1 LLVVGEDRRQS
12 WFDELLQA
20 ACLEAE
26 RLGQAPVGT
35 EHVLLALLEA
45 DAGTI
50 IGELPGSR
58 LPVAAVREQVARRAR
73 AECSA
78 HPSADPLSLRA
89 LAALVAICVSGAKV
103 RGTAGLA
110 RLAYLTLLSDEDAGA
125 ARTLRAIGVPAAPLR
140 LLLALRLSLIT
151 VMAPAIS
158 LRPPEPL
165 TAAAGSRQVRLR
177 WDAVGDPGCAGY
189 RLYRD
194 GAVLH
199 EGSGTAFVDQRLPNG
214 VTHVYAVA
222 ACDADGREG
231 QRCAPAV
238 ATPIPEIGARREVAA
253 HRIPDVLT

>member
-1 LLVVGEDRRQS
+1 VIREDRRQS
-12 WFDELLQA
+12 WFDEVMLA

-35 EHVLLALLEA
+35 EHVLLALLDA
-45 DAGTI
+45 DAGSV
-50 IGELPGSR
+50 IGEIPGSR
-58 LPVAAVREQVARRAR
+58 VPVAVVRAQAARRTR
-73 AECSA
+73 AERSA

-89 LAALVAICVSGAKV
+89 LAALAAICLSGANV
-103 RGTAGLA
+103 QGSARLA

-125 ARTLRAIGVPAAPLR
+125 VRILRAIGVSAAPLR
-140 LLLALRLSLIT
+140 LLLALRLGLIT
-151 VMAPAIS
+151 VMAPAVA

-165 TAAAGSRQVRLR
+165 TAAAGDRQVRLR

-199 EGSGTAFVDQRLPNG
+199 EGSGTAFLDRWLRNG

-231 QRCAPAV
+231 QRSAPVV
-238 ATPIPEIGARREVAA
+238 ATPIPEIGVARAA
-253 HRIPDVLT
+253 AAYRSRDVLA